1 MYLITLSPMKV
12 AKENQRQ
19 LEKFLQSEG
28 AESVLQIFVSSAV
41 NIHWSG
47 ILFQHGHDLIIDKT
61 QNMAMAELN
70 ITMYPDFFGGIA
82 IIDHN

>member
-1 MYLITLSPMKV
+1 MYLITLSPMNV

-41 NIHWSG
+41 NIHWSA
-47 ILFQHGHDLIIDKT
+47 ILFQHGHD
-61 QNMAMAELN
+61 
-70 ITMYPDFFGGIA
+70 
-82 IIDHN
+82 